1 MAHSTS
7 RTPGPV
13 LRWLLR
19 LPVFL
24 YRWRLGWLLG
34 GRFLLLVHAGRRTGR
49 EYHTVVEVVGHD
61 RATGEWTVVAG
72 FGRASDWY
80 RNVMAGGAVR
90 VVVGRRSFEPAVREL
105 DEDAAVQVLAAYERR
120 NRAVAPVVR
129 AVLSR
134 LAGRRYT
141 GTEADRRRLVQQLPL
156 IGFRPTAATPE

>member
-13 LRWLLR
+13 LRRLLR
-19 LPVFL
+19 LPVLL

-49 EYHTVVEVVGHD
+49 EYRTVVEVVGHD
-61 RATGEWTVVAG
+61 RATDEWRVMAG
-72 FGRASDWY
+72 FGRTADWY

-90 VVVGRRSFEPAVREL
+90 VVAGRTSFAPVVREL

-141 GTEADRRRLVQQLPL
+141 ATDADRRRLVQQLP
-156 IGFRPTAATPE
+156 IVGFRPTGTAS